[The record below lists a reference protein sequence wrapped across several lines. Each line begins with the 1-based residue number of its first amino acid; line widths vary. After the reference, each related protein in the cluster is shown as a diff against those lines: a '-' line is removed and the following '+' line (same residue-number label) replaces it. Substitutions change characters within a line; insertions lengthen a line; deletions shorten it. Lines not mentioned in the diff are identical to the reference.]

1 MQVLEYLLTNG
12 PTLAVGV
19 SLVLVV
25 ACVAVA
31 SVRSPAERRRL
42 GALAACA
49 VWLYLGAG
57 IVPMPRLAF
66 PPVRAPQSAPAV
78 TLSTPAP
85 RPVPASMPRA
95 IVPPS
100 DPELRLLVPA
110 PKPAAVERAMKTPPP
125 RLAPAGWLAVAFLVG
140 SSATALWLLLGSW
153 RLWRLV
159 RRCQPAPAWLA
170 DAVAVPVLVTES
182 RTRAFCAGLW
192 RPVVVLPC
200 DLATPSRAPAARAVL
215 AHELAHVRA
224 GDCRV
229 QMLFALLL
237 PLCWW
242 QPLFWWLR
250 ARVRFASELLADDAA
265 ARQSS
270 IPAYAREL
278 LQLVEAGDAR
288 VAHAGALSVFH
299 RPSEFYLRI
308 QMLLSRQTPLSRS
321 VPLRRRFADA
331 VGALTMVTIAA
342 GFCGVG
348 RAQAPPTSQSREA
361 ADLQQ
366 TVRELRAEVEALR
379 RQLESRQLES
389 RDSEGLISRLVQD
402 EAVGRILNDAV
413 RAGRTAPDSGS
424 VVVGPGAE
432 VLHYSSTLDRSSQPS
447 TYTVREGD
455 SLATIARKHLGDPR
469 AVDRLLACNPDLVD
483 PRALRVGQ
491 EIALPPRT
499 ATAPTDAGSPVPEAD
514 VPPSPRPAGG
524 AVADRSL
531 TDLLNV
537 VTRCIELRGQV
548 ELAEFELAHLSDLDA
563 QAVVDRHA
571 VRVAQIKLT
580 TLQQQVQLTERLLKS
595 ELASAKGELER
606 LEKLRAAGM
615 LADGDARLGR
625 VGTFVEVLTGFF

>member
-1 MQVLEYLLTNG
+1 MLVLEYLLTNG

-25 ACVAVA
+25 ACVAVG

-49 VWLYLGAG
+49 VLLYLGAG

-100 DPELRLLVPA
+100 DPELLLLVPA

-170 DAVAVPVLVTES
+170 DAVAVPVLLTES

-192 RPVVVLPC
+192 RPVVVLPR
-200 DLATPSRAPAARAVL
+200 DLATPARAPAARAVL

-250 ARVRFASELLADDAA
+250 ERVRFASELLADDAA

-278 LQLVEAGDAR
+278 LQLVEAGHAR

-308 QMLLSRQTPLSRS
+308 QMLLSRQAPLSRS
-321 VPLRRRFADA
+321 VPLRRRLAGA

-348 RAQAPPTSQSREA
+348 RAQAPPTTQSREA
-361 ADLQQ
+361 AELQE

-379 RQLESRQLES
+379 KQLEAR
-389 RDSEGLISRLVQD
+389 RGEGTLGRLLQD
-402 EAVGRILNDAV
+402 EAVERIVDDVA
-413 RAGRTAPDSGS
+413 AAHAKAPTAPDSGS
-424 VVVGPGAE
+424 LVVGSDAE
-432 VLHYSSTLDRSSQPS
+432 ILRYLSRVNRLSQPS

-491 EIALPPRT
+491 EIVLPPRT
-499 ATAPTDAGSPVPEAD
+499 APAPDDAGSPVPEAD

-580 TLQQQVQLTERLLKS
+580 TLHRQVQLTERLLKS
-595 ELASAKGELER
+595 ELASAKGEMER
-606 LEKLRAAGM
+606 LEKLREAGM
-615 LADGDARLGR
+615 LSDGDARLRR
-625 VGTFVEVLTGFF
+625 VGTFLEVLSGFF